1 MNLCEK
7 HGLLSDNSVRVVGKA
22 AYCFIT
28 QIPYRMVKCQA
39 ISHPVRNLNAGGL
52 QASAINVRRFALALS
67 VAAGLTAEIL
77 FCPGGDATHQ
87 WRSRRSVR
95 RRRES

>member
-1 MNLCEK
+1 ML
-7 HGLLSDNSVRVVGKA
+7 G
-22 AYCFIT
+22 
-28 QIPYRMVKCQA
+28 
-39 ISHPVRNLNAGGL
+39 IS
-52 QASAINVRRFALALS
+52 QASAISVRRFVQEMS

>member
-1 MNLCEK
+1 MCVE
-7 HGLLSDNSVRVVGKA
+7 GKMMSSA
-22 AYCFIT
+22 VT
-28 QIPYRMVKCQA
+28 QIPYRMVNCQA

-52 QASAINVRRFALALS
+52 QASAINVRRFALAMS